1 MTIAEWWAEGDVEPL
16 ALNGTERGIF
26 CHRLGSGPSMTLLHG
41 YPSSSYDWAEAAAS
55 LSSSHALLMPDLL
68 GFGASDKPTGHTYSI
83 HEQADLV
90 EALWARD
97 GVRETTLVTHDY
109 ADTVAQELLAR
120 RGEGR
125 LSVDINAL
133 CLLNGGI
140 YPDLHRPEPIQ
151 IALLDPAQGPQISAS
166 ITAELTA
173 QALRPTFAP
182 DFDFASTANDIWIAS
197 SRDHVNLHE
206 LISYIPDR
214 QEHERRWVDALESTD
229 VPLTFVWGMLDP
241 ISGAHM
247 IERVHERI
255 PRATVV
261 ELADVGHWP
270 AIEAPEAVVEAI
282 ARRRA

>member
-1 MTIAEWWAEGDVEPL
+1 MTIAEWWAEGGVEPL
-16 ALNGTERGIF
+16 AFNGTERGIF
-26 CHRLGSGPSMTLLHG
+26 CRRLGSGPSMTLLHG
-41 YPSSSYDWAEAAAS
+41 YPSSSYDWAAVSGS

-68 GFGASDKPTGHTYSI
+68 GFGASDKPAGHTYSI

-90 EALWARD
+90 EALWVRD
-97 GVRETTLVTHDY
+97 GISETTLVTHDY

-120 RGEGR
+120 RAEGR
-125 LSVDINAL
+125 LAVDINAL
-133 CLLNGGI
+133 YLLNGGI

-151 IALLDPAQGPQISAS
+151 VALLDPEQGPQISAM

-173 QALRPTFAP
+173 QALQPTFAP
-182 DFDFASTANDIWIAS
+182 GFDFASVVNDIWIAN

-206 LISYIPDR
+206 LISYITDR
-214 QEHERRWVDALESTD
+214 QVHERRWVETLESTD

-261 ELADVGHWP
+261 ELAHVGHWP
-270 AIEAPEAVVEAI
+270 AIEAPEAVLEAI
-282 ARRRA
+282 AVVR

>member
-1 MTIAEWWAEGDVEPL
+1 MTIADWWAAGDVEPL
-16 ALNGTERGIF
+16 AFHGTERRIF
-26 CHRLGSGPSMTLLHG
+26 CRRLGSGPSMTLLHG
-41 YPSSSYDWAEAAAS
+41 YPSSSYDWAAAAGP

-68 GFGASDKPTGHTYSI
+68 GFGASDKPTDHTYSI

-97 GVRETTLVTHDY
+97 GIRETTLVTHDY

-120 RGEGR
+120 RAAGR
-125 LSVDINAL
+125 LTADIKWL
-133 CLLNGGI
+133 YMLNGGI

-151 IALLDPAQGPQISAS
+151 RALLDPEQGPQISAG
-166 ITAELTA
+166 ITAELIA
-173 QALRPTFAP
+173 QALLPTFAP
-182 DFDFASTANDIWIAS
+182 GFDLASTANDIWIAS

-206 LISYIPDR
+206 LISYITDR
-214 QEHERRWVDALESTD
+214 QVHARRWVDALESTD

-270 AIEAPEAVVEAI
+270 AIEAPEALLQALAAV
-282 ARRRA
+282 R